1 MKVHTLIAAAVLGLA
16 PLATAA
22 AQNAP
27 PPRGVNPAVGPK
39 PGDVVQMP
47 TPPAGEEQKAE
58 TALTTTIA
66 AFESGKPN
74 YDDME
79 GSIVDAVKAKSDVV
93 AGTLSGLGALKS
105 LEYQGYSP
113 NGVWKYRGQFANG
126 QADLLIGFG
135 PAGKIQTLYFKPVSA

>member
-1 MKVHTLIAAAVLGLA
+1 MKVHTLIAAAVLSLA
-16 PLATAA
+16 PLTTAA
-22 AQNAP
+22 AQTT

-47 TPPAGEEQKAE
+47 VPPAGEEQKAE

-79 GSIVDAVKAKSDVV
+79 GAIVDAVKAKSDVV
-93 AGTLSGLGALKS
+93 AGTLNGLGALKS
-105 LEYQGYSP
+105 LEYRGYTP
-113 NGVWKYRGQFANG
+113 AGVWKYRGQFANG
-126 QADLLIGFG
+126 QADLMIGFG
-135 PAGKIQTLYFKPVSA
+135 PAGKIQTLWFNPVAA